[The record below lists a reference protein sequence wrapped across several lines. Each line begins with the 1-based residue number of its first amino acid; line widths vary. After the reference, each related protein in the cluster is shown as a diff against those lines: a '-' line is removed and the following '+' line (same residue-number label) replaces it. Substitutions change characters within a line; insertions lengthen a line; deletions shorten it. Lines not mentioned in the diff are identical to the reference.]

1 MPDAAPAARMPDL
14 LRPRGSN
21 QVGMRQFNERTVL
34 QALRVHGSLPK
45 ADLARLTGLSAQT
58 IGLITAR
65 LEEDGLIVKQSRVRG
80 RIGQPSVPLAL
91 NPDGAFAIGVK
102 VGRRGAEWLL
112 IDFTAQVRERHA
124 MAYDFPDA
132 EALLPAIAQHT
143 HRLRDGLGPLAAR
156 TVGVGLAAPFLLG
169 GWHRTLGLSKAQSDL
184 WNGMDLGAEVRQ
196 RTDLPV
202 IFARDTVAACVA
214 ELVSGRGHDLKS
226 FLYVFVDTF
235 VGGGLVLNSHLHGGA
250 HGNAGALAS
259 LPMQR
264 VRGAKR
270 DADGDAAPPQLIAE
284 ASLWEL
290 EQRLQREGVDPD
302 AAYDERALQPPFA
315 DATAAWLAS
324 AAEALAHAIA
334 SGTAMLDLAD
344 VVMDGSMSRPLQQA
358 LLEATRA
365 ALDGCNWEG
374 LWRPQLHGG
383 RVGAQA
389 CALGGAMLPL
399 HANFAPDHDVFLKAG

>member
-1 MPDAAPAARMPDL
+1 MPDADVPARTPDL

-91 NPDGAFAIGVK
+91 NPDGAFAIGIK

-112 IDFTAQVRERHA
+112 IDFAAQVRERHA
-124 MAYDFPDA
+124 ISYDFPDA
-132 EALLPAIAQHT
+132 DELLPAIAQHI

-156 TVGVGLAAPFLLG
+156 NVGAGLAAPFQLG

-184 WNGMDLGAEVRQ
+184 WNQMDLAAEVRA
-196 RTDLPV
+196 RTDVPV
-202 IFARDTVAACVA
+202 SFARDTVAACVA
-214 ELVSGRGHDLKS
+214 ELVGGRGHDLKS
-226 FLYVFVDTF
+226 FLYIFVDTF
-235 VGGGLVLNSHLHGGA
+235 VGGGLVINSHLHTGA

-259 LPMQR
+259 LPMQ
-264 VRGAKR
+264 
-270 DADGDAAPPQLIAE
+270 PPGGGGLPSQLVAQ

-290 EQRLQREGVDPD
+290 EQRLAGDGMD
-302 AAYDERALQPPFA
+302 AMAAYDDRALQAPFA
-315 DATAAWLAS
+315 AATQAWLEDAS
-324 AAEALAHAIA
+324 QALAHAIVNGA
-334 SGTAMLDLAD
+334 AMLDLAD
-344 VVMDGSMSRPLQQA
+344 VVMDGSMSRPLLQA
-358 LLEATRA
+358 LLERTRA
-365 ALDGCNWEG
+365 ALDRCNWEG
-374 LWRPQLHGG
+374 LWRPRLHGG
-383 RVGAQA
+383 RAGAQA

-399 HANFAPDHDVFLKAG
+399 HANFAPDHDVFLKAA